1 MIIFF
6 YHNVS
11 HIIIKTLA
19 FSFKM
24 NSKINEY
31 TGMINNYYNK
41 ALVVLTAIFKE
52 EYLVFGLIVA
62 INSAFIMFCA
72 FASFISLLFV
82 INFFYILWNFL
93 TPGQKLLEF
102 TSIIASFT
110 TLTIL
115 FKAGN
120 EFEKNIDGAFEKLKK
135 EITCKNDIILEKD
148 EKIAKLELIIN
159 ELNKKCEEPQ
169 TISDE

>member
-1 MIIFF
+1 
-6 YHNVS
+6 
-11 HIIIKTLA
+11 
-19 FSFKM
+19 M

-31 TGMINNYYNK
+31 IGMTNNYYNK
-41 ALVVLTAIFKE
+41 TLVELRDIFKK
-52 EYLVFGLIVA
+52 EYLVFALSVA
-62 INSAFIMFCA
+62 INSVFIMFCAFACA

-82 INFFYILWNFL
+82 INFFYSLWNLL

-120 EFEKNIDGAFEKLKK
+120 EFEKNIDGAFAKLKK

-148 EKIAKLELIIN
+148 EKIAKLEDIIN
-159 ELNKKCEEPQ
+159 ELNKKFEEPQ

>member
-1 MIIFF
+1 LIIFC
-6 YHNVS
+6 YHIVS
-11 HIIIKTLA
+11 HIIIKNLA

-24 NSKINEY
+24 NEH

-41 ALVVLTAIFKE
+41 ALIGLTSIFKE
-52 EYLVFGLIVA
+52 EYLVVALVVA

-72 FASFISLLFV
+72 FISFISIIF
-82 INFFYILWNFL
+82 ISNFFYILWNLL

-120 EFEKNIDGAFEKLKK
+120 EFEKNIDEAFAKLKK

-169 TISDE
+169 TIIDE